1 MSPLLDGLWGP
12 WPLIALQSWVGN
24 APFWA
29 TLAHVLSLLG
39 DTACALV
46 LFALVR
52 WRAGRVAALSVA
64 GLFMLTGLVDLA
76 LWELVG
82 LPRPDDPRIVVRDDP
97 AVSSFPSG
105 HTVTAL
111 TLFGWLALRGWIPRA
126 VPWLVVPLV
135 VLARLYLGVH
145 YLGDVLA
152 DVLIGLLLLGGYTR
166 LWPAL
171 RRWGERRPFRFFA
184 SFGLGMVTT
193 MSSGVFL
200 FGGDRRAWQVLGFAA
215 GLVLGVLVD
224 SRLRGDTSV
233 PAPRVQR
240 SRELALGSAVLLAV
254 LVPAHLGATPPLQGL
269 LYFLAMLWGALVF
282 PWASR
287 RQPAGRTGARPAA
300 GPPFHRQSTPPSL

>member
-1 MSPLLDGLWGP
+1 MIDFLWGP
-12 WPLIALQSWVGN
+12 RPLIALQSWLGD
-24 APFWA
+24 APGW
-29 TLAHVLSLLG
+29 TLLARGLSLLG

-82 LPRPDDPRIVVRDDP
+82 LPRPREAGIVVRDDP

-105 HTVTAL
+105 HTVTSVA
-111 TLFGWLALRGWIPRA
+111 LFGWLALRGWLPRA

-135 VLARLYLGVH
+135 MLARLYLGAH

-152 DVLIGLLLLGGYTR
+152 GLLIGLLLLGAYTR

-184 SFGLGMVTT
+184 SFGLGMVAT
-193 MSSGVFL
+193 MASGVFL

-215 GLVLGVLVD
+215 GLVFGMLLD
-224 SRLRGDTSV
+224 SKLRGDTTV
-233 PAPRVQR
+233 PLPGARRFP
-240 SRELALGSAVLLAV
+240 EWALGPAVLLAL
-254 LVPAHLGATPPLQGL
+254 LVPAHLGTPPPVQGL
-269 LYFLAMLWGALVF
+269 LYFLAMLWGALLW
-282 PWASR
+282 PRAH
-287 RQPAGRTGARPAA
+287 AGGV
-300 GPPFHRQSTPPSL
+300 STKSLDIVRDA

>member
-1 MSPLLDGLWGP
+1 MSALVDVLWGP
-12 WPLIALQSWVGN
+12 RPLIALQSWVGA
-24 APFWA
+24 APHW
-29 TLAHVLSLLG
+29 TPLAHVLSLLG

-52 WRAGRVAALSVA
+52 WKAGRMAALSVA

-82 LPRPDDPRIVVRDDP
+82 LPRPSEPGIVVRDDP

-105 HTVTAL
+105 HTVTSVA
-111 TLFGWLALRGWIPRA
+111 LFGWLALRGWIPRA

-135 VLARLYLGVH
+135 MLARLYLGAH

-152 DVLIGLLLLGGYTR
+152 GVVIGLLLLGSYTR

-171 RRWGERRPFRFFA
+171 RRWGERRSFRFFA
-184 SFGLGMVTT
+184 SFGIGMVATL
-193 MSSGVFL
+193 SSGVLL

-215 GLVLGVLVD
+215 GLVLGMLWDVK
-224 SRLRGDTSV
+224 RAADT
-233 PAPRVQR
+233 PTTAPRSGQG
-240 SRELALGSAVLLAV
+240 LALGSAVLLAL
-254 LVPAHLGATPPLQGL
+254 LVPAHLGAAPSVQGL
-269 LYFLAMLWGALVF
+269 LYFLAMLWGALLF

-287 RQPAGRTGARPAA
+287 LLASGRARARLA
-300 GPPFHRQSTPPSL
+300 DSPPFRRQSTPPSL